1 MEPMAWPP
9 ANSVRLP
16 AMQIAGNRLTS
27 PITMSLFRKNQ
38 SRSLRTFEDVAMTEL
53 PVLYR
58 VAKRL
63 TRNPALAEDLVA
75 QTLLDASKGWDSF
88 DGEYPR
94 SWFIKILRNNHSKAI
109 RTSAAR
115 PASQPIEDVELG
127 VSPDFLGDLNW
138 KLIGSRIIEEL
149 DTLPE
154 EYRMAVVLCDVE
166 ELPYQEAAEIM
177 DVPVG
182 TVRSR
187 LFRGRQML
195 RTKLA
200 HLMDGVSEMELAG
213 SKN

>member
-1 MEPMAWPP
+1 
-9 ANSVRLP
+9 
-16 AMQIAGNRLTS
+16 
-27 PITMSLFRKNQ
+27 
-38 SRSLRTFEDVAMTEL
+38 MTEL

-63 TRNPALAEDLVA
+63 TRNPAIAEDLVA

-88 DGEYPR
+88 DGEFPR
-94 SWFIKILRNNHSKAI
+94 SWLIKILRNNHSKAL
-109 RTSAAR
+109 RTTAAR
-115 PASQPIEDVELG
+115 PTSQPIDDVELG
-127 VSPDFLGDLNW
+127 VSPDFLGDLNF
-138 KLIGSRIIEEL
+138 KLIGNRIMEEL

-154 EYRMAVVLCDVE
+154 EYRMAIVLCDVE
-166 ELPYQEAAEIM
+166 ELPYHEAAEIM
-177 DVPVG
+177 DVPIG

-200 HLMDGVSEMELAG
+200 HLVDGASEVEMAG